1 MITASEIWLIAAA
14 VFPILGAIGSLVG
27 TLVPFPNWGLAASRT
42 GLVGGCVC
50 SAVLAILLYSH
61 DFNALPSVHVP
72 MWTWFSMTIPRPIIL
87 AVGLQAPW
95 SKALLVSL
103 FGGLM
108 LAKQLTIGVQGRRP
122 LSENAQV
129 VDSMLYVALTSF
141 LFAPN
146 LAQSLLG
153 WLATSLLVSLL
164 IRLSRKSVDQHLA
177 RPGRFSMPS
186 TENVVKEMNGGIPR
200 LSFSFSVVERFI
212 QERIG
217 RGIVKRFPEWLGEQF
232 EVIEES
238 PVSFQILATIL
249 GSFAVLLTWLIVV

>member
-61 DFNALPSVHVP
+61 DFNA
-72 MWTWFSMTIPRPIIL
+72 
-87 AVGLQAPW
+87 
-95 SKALLVSL
+95 
-103 FGGLM
+103 
-108 LAKQLTIGVQGRRP
+108 
-122 LSENAQV
+122 
-129 VDSMLYVALTSF
+129 
-141 LFAPN
+141 
-146 LAQSLLG
+146 
-153 WLATSLLVSLL
+153 LLVSLL